1 VFDRNHRETG
11 LHSIRYPGGTVGN
24 TFEWKKAIG
33 AVEKRPLI
41 QPFSGGGTPTGVF
54 GKPQVA
60 TFGVDE
66 AARWCEK
73 NEVTMIYMY
82 GIAFGTPDDAADLVE
97 YLNAPLGSNPG
108 GGTNW
113 ANVRAEN
120 GHPAPYN
127 IKYFEIANEAD
138 GPSQRYWWPFIDSDQ
153 TRAKAKMP
161 FQAERDSYTPE
172 FCFGGVTRFEKQLV
186 GARDE
191 QGGRDF
197 RDEVARGSGKPGQ
210 SKVLRYVPTEP
221 GSDQVFVGGEPWQR
235 VDDLSAATGK
245 VYRIEPKTGT
255 ILFGDGTKGD
265 APPQGAEIAA
275 SYRARR
281 WGFVDYY
288 AAMKKVDP
296 TIRIYAGYESLN
308 IVRTLGSKHPY
319 DGVVVH
325 PYTAQYKV
333 PKADTLEDWHH
344 NLMLSSD
351 RLGHEVREY
360 QELIDKTVTPERR
373 GKVHVICTEFGALN
387 QNQVMPAG
395 NSEGYWRF
403 LNIGLYTGAQLLEFM
418 RIGVPQAHRHAT
430 TVGVLGPAPQFEMS
444 PTALAYQI
452 FTHHFGDR
460 LIGIKLENNP
470 CARPEPPTRKASA
483 STTSS
488 SAWIRPNCLP
498 ARSHWACPGSMPR
511 PAATRRGMCTFW
523 SSTRMLP
530 RT

>member
-1 VFDRNHRETG
+1 
-11 LHSIRYPGGTVGN
+11 
-24 TFEWKKAIG
+24 
-33 AVEKRPLI
+33 
-41 QPFSGGGTPTGVF
+41 
-54 GKPQVA
+54 
-60 TFGVDE
+60 
-66 AARWCEK
+66 
-73 NEVTMIYMY
+73 
-82 GIAFGTPDDAADLVE
+82 
-97 YLNAPLGSNPG
+97 
-108 GGTNW
+108 
-113 ANVRAEN
+113 
-120 GHPAPYN
+120 
-127 IKYFEIANEAD
+127 
-138 GPSQRYWWPFIDSDQ
+138 
-153 TRAKAKMP
+153 MP

-172 FCFGGVTRFEKQLV
+172 FCFGGITRFEKQLV

-255 ILFGDGTKGD
+255 ILFGDGTRGD

-444 PTALAYQI
+444 PTALAYQV

-470 CARPEPPTRKASA
+470 VRPTRTAHQEGVGVNDKL
-483 STTSS
+483 
-488 SAWIRPNCLP
+488 IRMDSPKLP
-498 ARSHWACPGSMPR
+498 PGAQPL
-511 PAATRRGMCTFW
+511 G
-523 SSTRMLP
+523 LP
-530 RT
+530 RLNAEASRDAAGNVYVLVINQDATEDVSARIDIAGAAAKGDAEIWTLNGPSFQAVNTPQNPEAVRIRTESRAVTGPFRHTFPAHSLTAIRFSREKKP